1 MKIESLLKIDLF
13 NLLNLFCRE
22 RESTVFG
29 DSQATQPEEKL
40 EEEENEEGAQEYS
53 KYSTSQQ
60 ASRHC
65 NAR

>member
-13 NLLNLFCRE
+13 NLLIFFVE

>member
-13 NLLNLFCRE
+13 NLFFFLY

-40 EEEENEEGAQEYS
+40 EEEEEENEEGAQEYS